1 MITRKYKV
9 SGCYCITTCPIFAN
23 ISIGSHWCSHCKY
36 FISRDS
42 DNVTCLDLS
51 EERPA
56 IASKGMEPVVD
67 IDIPLT
73 DDMLLMMDEIQD
85 DVLELNE
92 AIFWQEESLRWASEP
107 HTEVNKHGKLV
118 FVNGDD

>member
-1 MITRKYKV
+1 MITRKYRV

-73 DDMLLMMDEIQD
+73 DDMLLMMYEIEGE
-85 DVLELNE
+85 VRALNE
-92 AIFWQEESLRWASEP
+92 EMLWLERSTMLGSEP
-107 HTEVNKHGKLV
+107 HIWVGGHGKLV